1 MSGGTK
7 LRIPGN
13 PPTGERGNLHI
24 FLFFLLALALA
35 VGGVA
40 SWRLYQSPEIRPTAK
55 ASHNGSFSA
64 TERVPLASGRS
75 LEAVDR
81 EFTDLVDHV
90 VPSVVSITTTTPPDR
105 EALVRQFF
113 GLTRGGVAPSN
124 KMGSGMIVSP
134 EGHIVTNWHVV
145 NGASQ
150 VTVQLSDGRT
160 LPARIAGAD
169 QRSDIAVLKV
179 EADGLLP
186 IAFGDSESVRV
197 GQMVFAVGNPFGLQ
211 ETVTQGIIS
220 AKGRRST
227 SEAANEFFQ
236 TSTTIYPGNSGGPL
250 VDIHGKVI
258 GINNFIFS
266 RSGNTEGIGFA
277 IPSNV
282 ARRVYDDIVQRGRVI
297 HPWLGVVMRPLNAS
311 LAQQLG
317 LADTR
322 GALVAATMAGSPAER
337 AGLAGGDVIV
347 SFNGYPVRD
356 VKDLRNRV
364 AESEIGSPV
373 SMDVLRAGQ
382 ATQVKVIMEEEPAD

>member
-1 MSGGTK
+1 MSRTRFRLPK
-7 LRIPGN
+7 KP
-13 PPTGERGNLHI
+13 RGNLPS
-24 FLFFLLALALA
+24 FLLFLLALALA
-35 VGGVA
+35 VGGIA
-40 SWRLYQSPEIRPTAK
+40 FWRLMHPSSPQYPPSIARGTGP
-55 ASHNGSFSA
+55 SS
-64 TERVPLASGRS
+64 TERLPLPSGRS
-75 LEAVDR
+75 LEAMDN
-81 EFTDLVDHV
+81 EFTELVDHV
-90 VPSVVSITTTTPPDR
+90 IPSVVSITTTTAPDR
-105 EALVRQFF
+105 EVLVRQFF
-113 GLTRGGVAPSN
+113 GLARGGVAQSN

-134 EGHIVTNWHVV
+134 EGHIVTNWHVI

-150 VTVQLSDGRT
+150 VTVQLSDGRA
-160 LPARIAGAD
+160 LPALIAGAD

-179 EADGLLP
+179 DATGLAP

-220 AKGRRST
+220 AKGRRTT

-236 TSTTIYPGNSGGPL
+236 TSTTINPGNSGGPL
-250 VDIHGKVI
+250 IDIRGKVI
-258 GINNFIFS
+258 GINNFIIS
-266 RSGNTEGIGFA
+266 RSGGSEGIGFA

-311 LAQQLG
+311 LARQLG

-337 AGLAGGDVIV
+337 GGLTGGDVIT
-347 SFNGYPVRD
+347 SFNGHLIRD

-364 AESEIGSPV
+364 AEAEIGSPAT
-373 SMDVLRAGQ
+373 MEILRSGKPLQ
-382 ATQVKVIMEEEPAD
+382 IRVMTEEEPEG

>member
-1 MSGGTK
+1 MSRSRYRLPK
-7 LRIPGN
+7 KP
-13 PPTGERGNLHI
+13 RGNLTS
-24 FLFFLLALALA
+24 FLLFLLALALV
-35 VGGVA
+35 VGGIA
-40 SWRLYQSPEIRPTAK
+40 FWRLMHPSSPQYPPSMARGTGP
-55 ASHNGSFSA
+55 SSL
-64 TERVPLASGRS
+64 ERLPLPSGRS
-75 LEAVDR
+75 LEAMDK
-81 EFTDLVDHV
+81 EFTELVDHV
-90 VPSVVSITTTTPPDR
+90 IPSVVSITTTTAPDR

-113 GLTRGGVAPSN
+113 GLARGGVAQNN

-134 EGHIVTNWHVV
+134 DGHIVTNWHVI

-150 VTVQLSDGRT
+150 VTVQLSDGRA

-179 EADGLLP
+179 DATGLAP

-220 AKGRRST
+220 AKGRRTT

-236 TSTTIYPGNSGGPL
+236 TSTTINPGNSGGPL
-250 VDIHGKVI
+250 IDIRGKVI
-258 GINNFIFS
+258 GINNFIIS
-266 RSGNTEGIGFA
+266 RSGGSEGIGFA

-311 LAQQLG
+311 LARQLG

-337 AGLAGGDVIV
+337 GGLTGGDVIT
-347 SFNGYPVRD
+347 SFNGHLIRD

-364 AESEIGSPV
+364 AEAEIGSPAT
-373 SMDVLRAGQ
+373 MEILRSGKPLQ
-382 ATQVKVIMEEEPAD
+382 IRVMTEEEPEG

>member
-1 MSGGTK
+1 MSRSRYRLPK
-7 LRIPGN
+7 KP
-13 PPTGERGNLHI
+13 RGNLTS
-24 FLFFLLALALA
+24 FLLFLLALALV
-35 VGGVA
+35 VGGIA
-40 SWRLYQSPEIRPTAK
+40 FWRLMHPSSPQYPPSMARGTGP
-55 ASHNGSFSA
+55 SSL
-64 TERVPLASGRS
+64 ERLPLPSGRS
-75 LEAVDR
+75 LEAMDN
-81 EFTDLVDHV
+81 EFTELVDHV
-90 VPSVVSITTTTPPDR
+90 IPSVVSITTTTAPDR

-113 GLTRGGVAPSN
+113 GLARGGVAQNN

-134 EGHIVTNWHVV
+134 DGHIVTNWHVI

-150 VTVQLSDGRT
+150 VTVQLSDGRA

-169 QRSDIAVLKV
+169 QRSDIAVLKID
-179 EADGLLP
+179 ATGLAP

-220 AKGRRST
+220 AKGRRTT

-236 TSTTIYPGNSGGPL
+236 TSTTINPGNSGGPL
-250 VDIHGKVI
+250 IDIRGKVI
-258 GINNFIFS
+258 GINNFIIS
-266 RSGNTEGIGFA
+266 RSGGSEGIGFA

-311 LAQQLG
+311 LARQLG

-337 AGLAGGDVIV
+337 GGLTGGDVIT
-347 SFNGYPVRD
+347 SFNGHLIRD

-364 AESEIGSPV
+364 AEAEIGSPAT
-373 SMDVLRAGQ
+373 MEILRAGKPLQ
-382 ATQVKVIMEEEPAD
+382 IKVMTEEEPEG

>member
-1 MSGGTK
+1 MSRTRYRLPK
-7 LRIPGN
+7 KP
-13 PPTGERGNLHI
+13 RGNLTS
-24 FLFFLLALALA
+24 FLLFLLALALV
-35 VGGVA
+35 VGGIA
-40 SWRLYQSPEIRPTAK
+40 FWRLMHHSSPQYPPSMARGTGP
-55 ASHNGSFSA
+55 SSV
-64 TERVPLASGRS
+64 ERLPLPSGRS
-75 LEAVDR
+75 LEAMDN
-81 EFTDLVDHV
+81 EFTELVDHV
-90 VPSVVSITTTTPPDR
+90 IPSVVSITTTTAPDR

-113 GLTRGGVAPSN
+113 GLARGGVAQNN

-134 EGHIVTNWHVV
+134 EGHIVTNWHVI

-150 VTVQLSDGRT
+150 VTVQLSDGRA

-179 EADGLLP
+179 DATGLAP

-220 AKGRRST
+220 AKGRRTT

-236 TSTTIYPGNSGGPL
+236 TSTTINPGNSGGPL
-250 VDIHGKVI
+250 IDIRGKVI
-258 GINNFIFS
+258 GINNFIIS
-266 RSGNTEGIGFA
+266 RSGGSEGIGFA

-311 LAQQLG
+311 LARQLG
-317 LADTR
+317 LADAR

-337 AGLAGGDVIV
+337 GGLSGGDVIT
-347 SFNGYPVRD
+347 SFNGHLIRD

-364 AESEIGSPV
+364 AEAEIGSPAT
-373 SMDVLRAGQ
+373 MEILRAGKPLQ
-382 ATQVKVIMEEEPAD
+382 IRVVTEEEPEG

>member
-1 MSGGTK
+1 MSRSRYRLPK
-7 LRIPGN
+7 KP
-13 PPTGERGNLHI
+13 RGNLTS
-24 FLFFLLALALA
+24 FLLFLLALALV
-35 VGGVA
+35 VGGIAFWKLMHPSSPQYPPSMARGTGPSSVE
-40 SWRLYQSPEIRPTAK
+40 RL
-55 ASHNGSFSA
+55 
-64 TERVPLASGRS
+64 PLPSGRS
-75 LEAVDR
+75 LEAMDK
-81 EFTDLVDHV
+81 EFTELVDHV
-90 VPSVVSITTTTPPDR
+90 IPSVVSITTTTAPDR

-113 GLTRGGVAPSN
+113 GLARGGVAQNN

-134 EGHIVTNWHVV
+134 DGHIVTNWHVI

-150 VTVQLSDGRT
+150 VTVQLSDGRA

-179 EADGLLP
+179 DATGLAP

-220 AKGRRST
+220 AKGRRTT

-236 TSTTIYPGNSGGPL
+236 TSTTINPGNSGGPL
-250 VDIHGKVI
+250 IDIRGKVI
-258 GINNFIFS
+258 GINNFIIS
-266 RSGNTEGIGFA
+266 RSGGSEGIGFA

-311 LAQQLG
+311 LARQLG

-337 AGLAGGDVIV
+337 GGLTGGDVIT
-347 SFNGYPVRD
+347 SFNGHLIRD

-364 AESEIGSPV
+364 AEAEIGSPAT
-373 SMDVLRAGQ
+373 MEILRAGKPLQ
-382 ATQVKVIMEEEPAD
+382 IKVMTEEEPEG

>member
-1 MSGGTK
+1 MSRSRYRLPK
-7 LRIPGN
+7 KP
-13 PPTGERGNLHI
+13 RGNLTS
-24 FLFFLLALALA
+24 FLLFLLALALV
-35 VGGVA
+35 VGGIA
-40 SWRLYQSPEIRPTAK
+40 FWRLMHPSSPQYPPSMARGTGP
-55 ASHNGSFSA
+55 SSV
-64 TERVPLASGRS
+64 ERLPLPSGRS
-75 LEAVDR
+75 LEAMDK
-81 EFTDLVDHV
+81 EFTELVDHV
-90 VPSVVSITTTTPPDR
+90 IPSVVSITTTTAPDR

-113 GLTRGGVAPSN
+113 GLARGGVAQNN

-134 EGHIVTNWHVV
+134 DGHIVTNWHVI

-150 VTVQLSDGRT
+150 VTVQLSDGRA

-179 EADGLLP
+179 DATGLAP

-220 AKGRRST
+220 AKGRRTT

-236 TSTTIYPGNSGGPL
+236 TSTTINPGNSGGPL
-250 VDIHGKVI
+250 IDIRGKVI
-258 GINNFIFS
+258 GINNFIIS
-266 RSGNTEGIGFA
+266 RSGGSEGIGFA

-311 LAQQLG
+311 LARQLG

-337 AGLAGGDVIV
+337 GGLTGGDVIT
-347 SFNGYPVRD
+347 SFNGHLIRD

-364 AESEIGSPV
+364 AEAEIGSPAT
-373 SMDVLRAGQ
+373 MEILRSGKPLQ
-382 ATQVKVIMEEEPAD
+382 IRVMTEEEPEG

>member
-1 MSGGTK
+1 MD
-7 LRIPGN
+7 N
-13 PPTGERGNLHI
+13 
-24 FLFFLLALALA
+24 
-35 VGGVA
+35 
-40 SWRLYQSPEIRPTAK
+40 
-55 ASHNGSFSA
+55 
-64 TERVPLASGRS
+64 
-75 LEAVDR
+75 
-81 EFTDLVDHV
+81 EFTELVDHV
-90 VPSVVSITTTTPPDR
+90 IPSVVSITTTTAPDR

-113 GLTRGGVAPSN
+113 GLARGGVAQNN

-134 EGHIVTNWHVV
+134 DGHIVTNWHVI

-150 VTVQLSDGRT
+150 VTVQLSDGRA

-179 EADGLLP
+179 DATGLAP

-220 AKGRRST
+220 AKGRRTT

-236 TSTTIYPGNSGGPL
+236 TSTTINPGNSGGPL
-250 VDIHGKVI
+250 IDIRGKVI
-258 GINNFIFS
+258 GINNFIIS
-266 RSGNTEGIGFA
+266 RSGGSEGIGFA

-311 LAQQLG
+311 LARQLG
-317 LADTR
+317 LADAR

-337 AGLAGGDVIV
+337 GGLTGGDVIT
-347 SFNGYPVRD
+347 SFNGHLIRD

-364 AESEIGSPV
+364 AEAEIGFPAT
-373 SMDVLRAGQ
+373 MEILRAGKPLQ
-382 ATQVKVIMEEEPAD
+382 IKVITEEEPEG

>member
-1 MSGGTK
+1 MSRSRYRLPK
-7 LRIPGN
+7 KP
-13 PPTGERGNLHI
+13 RGNLTS
-24 FLFFLLALALA
+24 FLLFLLALALV
-35 VGGVA
+35 VGGIA
-40 SWRLYQSPEIRPTAK
+40 FWRLMHPSSPQYPPSMARGTGP
-55 ASHNGSFSA
+55 SSL
-64 TERVPLASGRS
+64 ERLPLPSGRS
-75 LEAVDR
+75 LEAMDK
-81 EFTDLVDHV
+81 EFTELVDHV
-90 VPSVVSITTTTPPDR
+90 IPSVVSITTTTAPDR

-113 GLTRGGVAPSN
+113 GLARGGVAQNN

-134 EGHIVTNWHVV
+134 DGHIVTNWHVI

-150 VTVQLSDGRT
+150 VTVQLSDGRA

-179 EADGLLP
+179 DATGLAP

-220 AKGRRST
+220 AKGRRTT

-236 TSTTIYPGNSGGPL
+236 TSTTINPGNSGGPL
-250 VDIHGKVI
+250 IDIRGKVI
-258 GINNFIFS
+258 GINNFIIS
-266 RSGNTEGIGFA
+266 RSGGSEGIGFA

-311 LAQQLG
+311 LARQLG

-337 AGLAGGDVIV
+337 GGLTGGDVIT
-347 SFNGYPVRD
+347 SFNGHLIRD

-364 AESEIGSPV
+364 AEAEIGSPAT
-373 SMDVLRAGQ
+373 MEILRAGKPLQ
-382 ATQVKVIMEEEPAD
+382 IKVMTEEEPEG